1 VKPDEWFT
9 EEAIAVSN
17 HIVIRV
23 NGKTAIDFVDKKNRQ
38 TRGHLAIQHL
48 NPATIIQ
55 VRKAE
60 VKRLPATKGKGKRGR
75 IRRYSAPAP
84 RLTISSSFHAELLA
98 CCIPG
103 RTDECY
109 PVSADQDRL

>member
-1 VKPDEWFT
+1 MKPDEWFT
-9 EEAIAVSN
+9 EEVIAVSN

-48 NPATIIQ
+48 NPATVIQ

-60 VKRLPATKGKGKRGR
+60 CKEAAGYGRQVKAGQEESRESGAESGALAHR
-75 IRRYSAPAP
+75 P
-84 RLTISSSFHAELLA
+84 R
-98 CCIPG
+98 
-103 RTDECY
+103 D
-109 PVSADQDRL
+109 